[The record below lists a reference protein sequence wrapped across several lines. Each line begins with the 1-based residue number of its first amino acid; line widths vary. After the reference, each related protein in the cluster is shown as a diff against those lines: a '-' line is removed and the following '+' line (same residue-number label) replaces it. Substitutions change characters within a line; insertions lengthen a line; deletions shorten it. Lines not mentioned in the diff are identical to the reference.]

1 MKGVKISTGKTEDTY
16 VIRIAIDK
24 SVDKTYRDELLSA
37 VKRLTAGVPVARSS
51 RRKKTVA
58 TVTQDNPLNIFSF
71 KNLLKEIG
79 IGGHQ
84 IREIENVACE
94 LAKPFAKTLAHNGEA
109 VVGYCPGCG
118 CEVTFSRPK
127 DAQGYVCQKFKCP
140 RCGTHIK
147 GECFAGGCLQ
157 LSLGKKSTDDDDIEY
172 VDVPSLPVRS
182 LPVDV
187 GMWREVEGDGLPDPV
202 PHDKPFKDQARF
214 LIWLAHVERN
224 LAKCKVYKGS
234 STCRICGDWNGTKEY
249 EYNGFRWPEGYSH
262 YIEEHNVRPDKAFYD
277 MIMSVE

>member
-1 MKGVKISTGKTEDTY
+1 MKGVKVSTGKTEDTY

-51 RRKKTVA
+51 RRKK
-58 TVTQDNPLNIFSF
+58 
-71 KNLLKEIG
+71 
-79 IGGHQ
+79 
-84 IREIENVACE
+84 
-94 LAKPFAKTLAHNGEA
+94 
-109 VVGYCPGCG
+109 
-118 CEVTFSRPK
+118 
-127 DAQGYVCQKFKCP
+127 
-140 RCGTHIK
+140 
-147 GECFAGGCLQ
+147 
-157 LSLGKKSTDDDDIEY
+157 STDDDDIEY

-187 GMWREVEGDGLPDPV
+187 GMWKEVEGDGLPDPV

-277 MIMSVE
+277 MIMSVK